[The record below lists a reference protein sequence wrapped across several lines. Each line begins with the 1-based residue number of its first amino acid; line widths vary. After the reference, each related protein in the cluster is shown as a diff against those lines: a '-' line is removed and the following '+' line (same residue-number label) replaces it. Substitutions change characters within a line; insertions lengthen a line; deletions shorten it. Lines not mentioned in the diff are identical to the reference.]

1 MDAMDEEY
9 EPWTRQEAL
18 DLVDAYAGAD
28 AGEKDELC
36 DEIGGVI
43 DEAPAEGPDPAC
55 AADYGPLLAL
65 LGLPA
70 DELTAGLVEE
80 VKARLAQAGECVVPE
95 LLRVSLFDPEPARER
110 AGEVLDLMEGRQLIG
125 GLIRTLAV
133 DGGATPYEAAA
144 ISEVKAAAEERLVQL
159 GPPAIDALAEIAREG
174 ALTAL
179 EAKALSALGVEV
191 RPGWLL
197 SEQPPLSD
205 EELTALALA
214 DGELTEEDE
223 FAQDAEEWSEEDGG
237 SEEDEPFAEDESA
250 DDESN
255 DDEESDYVDD
265 VTGEEGAEQPI
276 SQEESEHVA
285 DPDEPLAA
293 QGSGGDMDG
302 EYQAF
307 LKRFREESGQH

>member
-1 MDAMDEEY
+1 VDEEY

-43 DEAPAEGPDPAC
+43 DEAPAGVDLVC

-65 LGLPA
+65 LGLPT
-70 DELTAGLVEE
+70 DELTTGLVEE
-80 VKARLAQAGECVVPE
+80 VKARLAQAGECIVPE
-95 LLRVSLFDPEPARER
+95 LLRVTLFGREPARER
-110 AGEVLDLMEGRQLIG
+110 AGEVLDLMESTRLIG
-125 GLIRTLAV
+125 GLIRTLDA
-133 DGGATPYEAAA
+133 DGGASPYEAAA
-144 ISEVKAAAEERLVQL
+144 ISEVKTAAEDRLVQL
-159 GPPAIDALAEIAREG
+159 GPPAVEALVEIAREG

-191 RPGWLL
+191 RADWLL

-205 EELTALALA
+205 DELTALALA

-223 FAQDAEEWSEEDGG
+223 FDEDAEEWSEEDRLC
-237 SEEDEPFAEDESA
+237 EEDEPFEEVGS
-250 DDESN
+250 DDESGLA
-255 DDEESDYVDD
+255 DD
-265 VTGEEGAEQPI
+265 VAGEDGTDQPI
-276 SQEESEHVA
+276 SEDVAEEVA
-285 DPDEPLAA
+285 GPDEPHAEPG
-293 QGSGGDMDG
+293 GSGDMDR